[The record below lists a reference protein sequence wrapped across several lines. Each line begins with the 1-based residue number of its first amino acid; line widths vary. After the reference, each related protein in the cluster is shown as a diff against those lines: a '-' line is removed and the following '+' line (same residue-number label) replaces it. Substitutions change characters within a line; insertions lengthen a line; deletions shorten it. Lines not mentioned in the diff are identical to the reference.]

1 MVLGTPKSDM
11 LSVKFK
17 DTINTLK
24 EQIANIRENIES
36 TLLAN
41 KTVTAEGVLTFSP
54 WWAEFAKAH
63 IHMLDTHAY

>member
-1 MVLGTPKSDM
+1 MY
-11 LSVKFK
+11 SVKIK

-24 EQIANIRENIES
+24 EQIANISENIES

-41 KTVTAEGVLTFSP
+41 KTVTAEGALTFSQ
-54 WWAEFAKAH
+54 WWAEFAKFH